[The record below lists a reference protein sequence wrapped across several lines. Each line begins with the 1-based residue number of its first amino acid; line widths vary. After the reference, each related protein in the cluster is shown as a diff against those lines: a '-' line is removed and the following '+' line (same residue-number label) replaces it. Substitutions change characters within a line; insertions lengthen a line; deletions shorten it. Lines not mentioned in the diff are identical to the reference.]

1 MPYPTVSVIIPLY
14 NRIHLVQETLLSIQT
29 QTYLHWEAVVVD
41 DGSTD
46 GSYER
51 VQKIAVEDARIKP
64 YKRDRMP
71 KGASTCRNIG
81 LQRAL
86 GEYIIF
92 LDSDDLLA
100 PTCLER
106 RVAVLD
112 QYLAIDFAV
121 FNILL
126 FREALDDTNILWNI
140 DSEEDDLVRFLR
152 VDAVWQTTCPMYK
165 KASLLNTDGFDEA
178 LPFWQDFEFHIR
190 LISRELRYIKC
201 LDNPPDCY
209 NRRHG
214 HVSISQQGFHTE
226 AQQLKKISIYRHIVQ
241 QVKDQHLLNND
252 IRASIALFLFNQA
265 RLLIINHQNL
275 SKAIDSWM
283 YAYKIGAISY
293 LYALIGKQ
301 HLKYLCHHQRLN
313 MKISVYLFLAKFAAV
328 LLPRRYKRAPN
339 TLCKVKLQNV

>member
-1 MPYPTVSVIIPLY
+1 MLHPTVSVIIPLY
-14 NRIHLVQETLLSIQT
+14 NRLHLVQETLLSIQT
-29 QTYLHWEAVVVD
+29 QTYPHWEAVVVD

-51 VQKIAVEDARIKP
+51 VQEIAVEDARIKL
-64 YKRDRMP
+64 YKRDRVP
-71 KGASTCRNIG
+71 KGASICRNIG

-86 GEYIIF
+86 GEYIVF

-106 RVAVLD
+106 RIAILD
-112 QYLAIDFAV
+112 QYPAIDFAV

-126 FREALDDTNILWNI
+126 FREALDDTKILWNI

-152 VDAVWQTTCPMYK
+152 IDAVWQTTCPIYRK
-165 KASLLNTDGFDEA
+165 TSILKIGGFDEA

-190 LISRELRYIKC
+190 AISRGLRYIKY
-201 LDNPPDCY
+201 LDAPPDCY

-241 QVKDQHLLNND
+241 QVKGQHLLNND
-252 IRASIALFLFNQA
+252 IKASIALFLFNQV
-265 RLLIINHQNL
+265 RSLIVNHQNL
-275 SKAIDSWM
+275 SKAVDSWM

-293 LYALIGKQ
+293 LYAQIGKQ
-301 HLKYLCHHQRLN
+301 HLKYLYYHQQLN
-313 MKISVYLFLAKFAAV
+313 VKVSIYLFLAKFIAL
-328 LLPRRYKRAPN
+328 LLPRKYKYAKN
-339 TLCKVKLQNV
+339 TLCRTRLQNG